1 MNRAASTPAHQ
12 PSLRGTAGLS
22 AGRPR
27 LRSGAPTAPEVER
40 SRHSRPKRPG
50 CRRRARFRSMLWQ
63 IVGGNTA
70 GAPWPVVGSRRLPC
84 NHTWCALSDTSTGC
98 SIRAHQSSCSVLER
112 LLREA
117 PASFV
122 LNCPVDAMLQQ
133 LPKGR
138 RPVAAM
144 RLGTATS
151 KRRTTGMDRL
161 LLAVLFA
168 LFDFWALFVTA
179 SVLLREGRA
188 WWPGGTLSGGRGACL
203 LCRRGERHGGP
214 GLQAPRL

>member
-117 PASFV
+117 PASLSSIARLTRCCSSFQRGVV
-122 LNCPVDAMLQQ
+122 LSPQCGSAQPRRSA
-133 LPKGR
+133 GR
-138 RPVAAM
+138 RAWTGCCSPSCSRFSTSGRCSLRRACCCGRQGLVA
-144 RLGTATS
+144 
-151 KRRTTGMDRL
+151 
-161 LLAVLFA
+161 
-168 LFDFWALFVTA
+168 
-179 SVLLREGRA
+179 
-188 WWPGGTLSGGRGACL
+188 GGTLSGGRGACL

-214 GLQAPRL
+214 GLRTPRL